1 MIAVTIQPHS
11 ATICTQGCT
20 LIFTILLKQVIAH
33 ENFIVIIFQSF
44 CGLKQR
50 GRKDD
55 LIEQIPFA
63 AIEQSAHSLIFQRH
77 PPGVVKVI
85 FSHIFDVFLCPQY
98 GKAQVHR
105 IIVEVAHDNQFQVRI
120 RTHQRVLQCLHLH
133 GSVHAYRFRRP
144 PRGPVVDYQA
154 DFITRQLAAYNQ
166 ESTGFVDGIS
176 LERSGKHQCRRMGS
190 ELFGVIQQRTVDAP
204 FVRSF
209 IMYVSITSGSQ
220 FGLANQI
227 VKHAPVLHLRH
238 TDCGRPCRYFIT
250 RKFAQHLGQ
259 IFQFRTIFLRVP
271 PLCRIRKIFIIVFSR
286 IMNGIKQIL
295 KIVKSYA
302 VQPVRMILCPA
313 TDRQQ
318 Q

>member
-1 MIAVTIQPHS
+1 M
-11 ATICTQGCT
+11 
-20 LIFTILLKQVIAH
+20 
-33 ENFIVIIFQSF
+33 
-44 CGLKQR
+44 
-50 GRKDD
+50 
-55 LIEQIPFA
+55 
-63 AIEQSAHSLIFQRH
+63 
-77 PPGVVKVI
+77 
-85 FSHIFDVFLCPQY
+85 
-98 GKAQVHR
+98 
-105 IIVEVAHDNQFQVRI
+105 
-120 RTHQRVLQCLHLH
+120 
-133 GSVHAYRFRRP
+133 
-144 PRGPVVDYQA
+144 
-154 DFITRQLAAYNQ
+154 
-166 ESTGFVDGIS
+166 DGIS

-238 TDCGRPCRYFIT
+238 TDCSRSCRYFIT
-250 RKFAQHLGQ
+250 RKFTQHLGQ

>member
-1 MIAVTIQPHS
+1 MPSPAW
-11 ATICTQGCT
+11 
-20 LIFTILLKQVIAH
+20 
-33 ENFIVIIFQSF
+33 
-44 CGLKQR
+44 QR
-50 GRKDD
+50 ARV
-55 LIEQIPFA
+55 PV
-63 AIEQSAHSLIFQRH
+63 
-77 PPGVVKVI
+77 PP
-85 FSHIFDVFLCPQY
+85 
-98 GKAQVHR
+98 
-105 IIVEVAHDNQFQVRI
+105 
-120 RTHQRVLQCLHLH
+120 
-133 GSVHAYRFRRP
+133 P

-271 PLCRIRKIFIIVFSR
+271 PLCRIRKIFIIVF
-286 IMNGIKQIL
+286 
-295 KIVKSYA
+295 
-302 VQPVRMILCPA
+302 PVS
-313 TDRQQ
+313 
-318 Q
+318 